1 MSLFSALHS
10 ASNSLLAFE
19 NALTVTQ
26 NNVSNAS
33 TPGYVTETPTFEAL
47 PFEAGSGEA
56 GGVTAG
62 VSQSS
67 RNDYAEG
74 SVRTANSQLGT
85 SEQQIQNLTNLQ
97 SQFDISG
104 NTGIPAALSSLY
116 SAFSSWS
123 NNPSNS
129 STRQNVIATAQGVA
143 SAFQGSASGIAQ
155 VASNTS
161 DEITGLVNQVN
172 TLAGQLANY
181 NFQVTNG
188 NQSNPALDASIHS
201 TLQSLSEI
209 VGITATKQA
218 NGTFSVAL
226 GGQIDIVDG
235 STVNK
240 LSTNFSVPSGPT
252 AVSGNGISDPIK
264 ITSGSNDTLSLNID
278 GSHVPN
284 IVLSSSDTTV
294 AAAVSDINTQLAAN
308 SSTAK
313 ASQDSQGR
321 LIITSGSSGSNAS
334 VEVLSA
340 SANSTLGL
348 ITSAPAAIQLK
359 DSNGNNVT
367 NQVTQG
373 KLAGALTVANQALP
387 SIQGDG
393 SQTGSLNQLATSFAN
408 RVNSILGVNLF
419 TVDST
424 NAANAAGSLKVN
436 AAVTA
441 NSLPTSQV
449 VGLTGSAVSGA
460 INITAGSNDSLNLAI
475 DGKTWPTITL
485 ASSDMSIATVAAD
498 LNSQFSSLGIGAQ
511 ASVNANTG
519 ALVVST
525 TGTGGNASIQVL
537 SGSANSAIGL
547 TSTTPTYGGGASS
560 IAVNLANL
568 ENPQSSADEIDGQS
582 YTGYFG
588 SIAANVGAQ
597 LSTATSNQSTQQSA
611 LNQAEALRQQVSG
624 VDLNTQATQIIQI
637 QSAYQAASKVV
648 TVIDDMTQTILG
660 LVRPSSVV

>member
-1 MSLFSALHS
+1 MSLFSALQS

-19 NALTVTQ
+19 NALSVTQ

-56 GGVTAG
+56 GGVMAG

-67 RNDYAEG
+67 RNEYAEG

-85 SEQQIQNLTNLQ
+85 AEQQTQDLTNLQ

-123 NNPSNS
+123 NNPSNGS
-129 STRQNVIATAQGVA
+129 ARQNVIATAQGVA

-172 TLAGQLANY
+172 TLAGQLASY
-181 NFQVTNG
+181 NSQITNG
-188 NQSNPALDASIHS
+188 NQSNPALDASVHS
-201 TLQSLSEI
+201 TLQSLSEL

-218 NGTFSVAL
+218 DGTFSVAL

-235 STVNK
+235 PTANT
-240 LSTNFSVPSGPT
+240 LSASMSIPSGPT
-252 AVSGNGISDPIK
+252 VVSGNGVSDPIK

-278 GSHVPN
+278 GSRVPN
-284 IVLSSSDTTV
+284 IVLSSSDTTLGAV
-294 AAAVSDINTQLAAN
+294 VSDINTQLAAN
-308 SSTAK
+308 GSTAK
-313 ASQDSQGR
+313 ASQDGQGR

-334 VEVLSA
+334 VEVLSG

-348 ITSAPAAIQLK
+348 ITSAPTAIQLK
-359 DSNGNNVT
+359 DSNGNDVT

-373 KLAGALTVANQALP
+373 KLAGALTVVNQVLP
-387 SIQGDG
+387 SIQGDA

-408 RVNSILGVNLF
+408 RVNTILGVNLF
-419 TVDST
+419 TVDTT
-424 NAANAAGSLKVN
+424 NAANAASSLQVN
-436 AAVTA
+436 TAVTA

-460 INITAGSNDSLNLAI
+460 ISITAGSNDSLNLAV

-485 ASSDMSIATVAAD
+485 ASTDTSIAAVAAD
-498 LNSQFSSLGIGAQ
+498 LNSQFSSSGIGAQ
-511 ASVNANTG
+511 ATVNANTG

-525 TGTGGNASIQVL
+525 TGTGENASIQVL

-547 TSTTPTYGGGASS
+547 TSTTPTYGSGASS
-560 IAVNLANL
+560 IAVSLANL
-568 ENPQSSADEIDGQS
+568 ENPQSSADEIEGQS

-611 LNQAEALRQQVSG
+611 VNQAEALRQQVSG
-624 VDLNTQATQIIQI
+624 VDLNAQATQIIQI

-648 TVIDDMTQTILG
+648 TVIDDMTQTVLG
-660 LVRPSSVV
+660 LITHSSVV